1 VYRVLA
7 RLYGWTFDTIANM
20 TPEQQLQALMAPEDV
35 EGTTKFRDENE
46 LLAYMQ
52 RRELEVM
59 HNGKTKQS

>member
-1 VYRVLA
+1 
-7 RLYGWTFDTIANM
+7 M